1 MPPPS
6 PSKTEGAKAS
16 GIDRYEKLMGRTIKT
31 PDKDNKPAN
40 STETTP
46 LIELEEVEQV
56 NVSMPDAEKD
66 EHEKAIE
73 ATNALNKA
81 RSSNSINSCGDGETN
96 EIGAAVFRSPSKQMR
111 MSHMSDYELGDSK
124 ADLLTDSPRIDEEDL
139 FAMDEDGDGEISREE
154 YIARFGDATGFDR
167 LDVDGDGTI
176 SAEEVQE
183 AAKYHRKAPKKRI
196 KGWLLQHC
204 SWLQSIPCLTE
215 GYLMKKAQNHLYE
228 AFATIDLDGEGSI
241 EEEELLAVMKSFDT
255 SGKTNEL
262 KLHGLLCQLGLKTD
276 AEKRWAELCL
286 RQLLEDDGQPVE
298 NTQWYHDNLPVD
310 VLMKKGLR
318 ALGISQEEFDGKVKE
333 YTEDPKNK
341 LTEAFWC
348 PDLLDHD
355 EEDSDIS
362 LQFGDFCDI
371 LMPFFPWYNEGGW
384 FKDVCQFPMFY
395 TVLRCF
401 ILFMALIVVV
411 LFLWFGGFL
420 SKPPGFSNQYYPTPL
435 GDGNG
440 QTCLNLASAWGYDGK
455 KPAVKGAALSPH
467 SIVYFNNTAPG
478 PPPGPKPVLGQL
490 PAKKPLTPAQ
500 NEAEISAQYAQQTDR
515 QRDPAD
521 EEGYWIWAE
530 GLLYVRPPAV
540 MFAASLGNLSP
551 DFCRAPL
558 LYTPPAI
565 CDDRPH
571 SHNCL
576 QGTMDN
582 MLAEMKKIG
591 VKPFPVGLF
600 AYKTP
605 HRDYIFERIEEGSN
619 DFYLMPKGS
628 SHEWA
633 VAGLVIVDI
642 LIVFLIGA
650 GTFYGS
656 IKFALYKFSATL
668 QDLIMLRPYQAYIAL
683 NRFYQDDSHPEG
695 KYRGYKCGLTDIQNP
710 ASWPRTI
717 RILHET
723 DNGVDMKGFMKACDF
738 FSKTTPFLEDDPP
751 PFLYD
756 EDGIDMGPDLEA
768 PLTRSLHK
776 QWMGKEGSRRLYY
789 IKLFVDVV
797 NGVQKN
803 EKVDSTGIVNCLQ
816 KLFGQTFFI
825 FALPLPT
832 FVLWFMLNK
841 GFSVYGTSFGPTEA
855 VLKVVH
861 WVSIFQVL
869 IMILNV
875 FVTCRMYLI
884 SFHLDRSAEYC
895 EFYFF
900 SPRHDRFKQ
909 LTYLATILTLIQLFI
924 FSSLLAQLICA
935 MGLGVAIDFASNI
948 SPFTGCVGLI
958 YQSLTMFA
966 GLKVALAAVQQ
977 IMEKFKKM
985 VETIKIAAL
994 DGLHNLEKSMQ
1005 ETTQQLESQ
1014 IEGAMTSKPADESDS
1029 TAMREL
1035 RESLYH
1041 GSNSLDGAIE
1051 AFLEKHGMSMGAIGS
1066 AVIFAAASLML
1077 VLIFI
1082 GLGVLASGREGAA
1095 TSSIAAGLSVAAT
1108 VGVGANFNK
1117 GKDKNSAGMS
1127 VLGHVWHE
1135 VEDLVSGVLHEML
1148 SGVAGKGGMVETLK
1162 KALAEGDKATDEW
1175 VNSDVELLQAA
1186 AKTSK
1191 NVIKRAKT
1199 SLDEVVAALPEL
1211 EEKKKKKKEKK
1222 GKKDAK
1228 KKK

>member
-1 MPPPS
+1 
-6 PSKTEGAKAS
+6 
-16 GIDRYEKLMGRTIKT
+16 
-31 PDKDNKPAN
+31 
-40 STETTP
+40 
-46 LIELEEVEQV
+46 
-56 NVSMPDAEKD
+56 
-66 EHEKAIE
+66 
-73 ATNALNKA
+73 
-81 RSSNSINSCGDGETN
+81 
-96 EIGAAVFRSPSKQMR
+96 
-111 MSHMSDYELGDSK
+111 
-124 ADLLTDSPRIDEEDL
+124 
-139 FAMDEDGDGEISREE
+139 
-154 YIARFGDATGFDR
+154 
-167 LDVDGDGTI
+167 
-176 SAEEVQE
+176 
-183 AAKYHRKAPKKRI
+183 
-196 KGWLLQHC
+196 
-204 SWLQSIPCLTE
+204 
-215 GYLMKKAQNHLYE
+215 
-228 AFATIDLDGEGSI
+228 
-241 EEEELLAVMKSFDT
+241 
-255 SGKTNEL
+255 
-262 KLHGLLCQLGLKTD
+262 
-276 AEKRWAELCL
+276 
-286 RQLLEDDGQPVE
+286 
-298 NTQWYHDNLPVD
+298 
-310 VLMKKGLR
+310 
-318 ALGISQEEFDGKVKE
+318 
-333 YTEDPKNK
+333 
-341 LTEAFWC
+341 
-348 PDLLDHD
+348 
-355 EEDSDIS
+355 
-362 LQFGDFCDI
+362 
-371 LMPFFPWYNEGGW
+371 
-384 FKDVCQFPMFY
+384 
-395 TVLRCF
+395 
-401 ILFMALIVVV
+401 
-411 LFLWFGGFL
+411 
-420 SKPPGFSNQYYPTPL
+420 
-435 GDGNG
+435 
-440 QTCLNLASAWGYDGK
+440 
-455 KPAVKGAALSPH
+455 
-467 SIVYFNNTAPG
+467 
-478 PPPGPKPVLGQL
+478 
-490 PAKKPLTPAQ
+490 
-500 NEAEISAQYAQQTDR
+500 
-515 QRDPAD
+515 
-521 EEGYWIWAE
+521 
-530 GLLYVRPPAV
+530 
-540 MFAASLGNLSP
+540 
-551 DFCRAPL
+551 
-558 LYTPPAI
+558 
-565 CDDRPH
+565 
-571 SHNCL
+571 
-576 QGTMDN
+576 
-582 MLAEMKKIG
+582 
-591 VKPFPVGLF
+591 
-600 AYKTP
+600 
-605 HRDYIFERIEEGSN
+605 
-619 DFYLMPKGS
+619 
-628 SHEWA
+628 
-633 VAGLVIVDI
+633 
-642 LIVFLIGA
+642 
-650 GTFYGS
+650 
-656 IKFALYKFSATL
+656 
-668 QDLIMLRPYQAYIAL
+668 MLRPYQAYIAL